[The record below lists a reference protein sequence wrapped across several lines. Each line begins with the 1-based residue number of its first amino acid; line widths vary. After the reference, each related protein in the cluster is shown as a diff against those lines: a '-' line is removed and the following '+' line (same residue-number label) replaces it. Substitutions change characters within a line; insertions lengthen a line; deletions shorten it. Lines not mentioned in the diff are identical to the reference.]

1 MAQARTKLPAL
12 GFPFRES
19 AALLENIME
28 NALIGMALVGID
40 GRVLYTNRSYADM
53 FGYTREECVGLG
65 VADLVPDQTQQ
76 EAQEQL
82 AKLASG
88 EIASYRAERLYRRK
102 DDTRF
107 WGRVSASILRDNRA
121 GQPIYVIVQV
131 EDIDS
136 QKTAEAALVESER
149 RWNAALEGAGQ
160 GVWDHDL
167 RNNRVFYSRMWRL
180 MRGFG
185 LDEDVDSSREA
196 WLARVHPDDRQRISD
211 QADRQNSGALAQ
223 NAFEYRERHRDGH
236 YIWILSRGR
245 PIEWMPDGSV
255 ARIVGTD
262 TDITSLKLEEARTAE
277 ETAET
282 YRRHLAALEQAQEA
296 TEEAHRLAESL
307 ARHDPLTG
315 LPNRRV
321 FAESLDKAIAAAK
334 RGSRTFAVLI
344 IDLDRFKPVNDIHG
358 HPIGDY
364 VLREIAGRL
373 AGIVRKSDTLARL
386 GGDEFG
392 AILECD
398 TEDVTPA
405 DAAVRFASRLAT
417 VVQAPIII
425 GDKSIEVGATV
436 GIAMC
441 PDDGADP
448 DKLLRAADMA
458 MYRAKDE
465 QRGTFCFFQRD
476 MEVEL
481 RSRAKLEHD
490 VQRAVAE
497 EHIRPHYQ
505 PLMKLA
511 ENRLVGFEILARWHH
526 PDRGDVPPEE
536 FIPVVER
543 LGLLGKLT
551 YSLLRE
557 ACLVGRDWPS
567 DIALS
572 INVSAKHFS
581 DPLLPVK
588 FLAILSETGYPPT
601 RLEVEITESALL
613 TDPANARNV
622 LSALQGLGI
631 KISLDDFGTGYSN
644 LYHLREL
651 RFDKVKIDRSFVTTM
666 GSDNE
671 RAKIVHSVIGLAR
684 NLGLPTV
691 AEGIEQSETLDLLVQ
706 DGAEFGQGFL
716 FGRAMAADAADRLV
730 QSASEYEQ
738 TKGSGSRRA

>member
-481 RSRAKLEHD
+481 RSRAKLEND

>member
-1 MAQARTKLPAL
+1 
-12 GFPFRES
+12 
-19 AALLENIME
+19 
-28 NALIGMALVGID
+28 
-40 GRVLYTNRSYADM
+40 
-53 FGYTREECVGLG
+53 
-65 VADLVPDQTQQ
+65 
-76 EAQEQL
+76 
-82 AKLASG
+82 
-88 EIASYRAERLYRRK
+88 
-102 DDTRF
+102 
-107 WGRVSASILRDNRA
+107 
-121 GQPIYVIVQV
+121 
-131 EDIDS
+131 
-136 QKTAEAALVESER
+136 
-149 RWNAALEGAGQ
+149 
-160 GVWDHDL
+160 
-167 RNNRVFYSRMWRL
+167 
-180 MRGFG
+180 
-185 LDEDVDSSREA
+185 
-196 WLARVHPDDRQRISD
+196 
-211 QADRQNSGALAQ
+211 
-223 NAFEYRERHRDGH
+223 
-236 YIWILSRGR
+236 
-245 PIEWMPDGSV
+245 
-255 ARIVGTD
+255 
-262 TDITSLKLEEARTAE
+262 
-277 ETAET
+277 
-282 YRRHLAALEQAQEA
+282 LAALEQAQEA

-497 EHIRPHYQ
+497 EHIRPHFQ

-543 LGLLGKLT
+543 LGLLGKFT

-613 TDPANARNV
+613 TDPANARTV

-666 GSDNE
+666 DSDNE

-730 QSASEYEQ
+730 QSASEHER
-738 TKGSGSRRA
+738 TDRSGILRA